1 MNTTPTIIVF
11 DSGAGGLSVA
21 KEILA
26 LRSNCHLVYAAD
38 NAGFPYG
45 LLDDQQLIARI
56 TEVMTQLIGEYNPD
70 IVVIAC
76 NTASTLALDI
86 LRDTFSTLFVGVVPA
101 IKPAA
106 SLSKT
111 GVIGILA
118 TPATIERDYTNGLV
132 TEFAAHQHVLRLGS
146 NTLVKLAEDYIL
158 GKPITD
164 ESLQQVLNLL
174 EQQDYAEKMDTIV
187 LACTHFPLLKE
198 RLQQLPGYKQ
208 VQWIDSGYAVA
219 CRVEHQ
225 LRTLHYPPASAL
237 TKPPELTFV
246 FTGDEAD
253 GARKAAYGR
262 FLTEQGA
269 FE

>member
-26 LRSNCHLVYAAD
+26 LRSCCHMVYVAD
-38 NAGFPYG
+38 NACFPYG

-56 TEVMTQLIGEYNPD
+56 TEVMTQLIEQYTPD

-86 LRDTFSTLFVGVVPA
+86 LRDTFPTLFVGVVPA

-106 SLSKT
+106 ALSKT

-132 TEFAAHQHVLRLGS
+132 TEFAANLTVIRLGS
-146 NTLVKLAEDYIL
+146 SILVQLAENYIQ
-158 GKPITD
+158 GKPVTD
-164 ESLQQVLNLL
+164 ESLQQVLDLL
-174 EQQDYAEKMDTIV
+174 KQQNHAEKMDTIV
-187 LACTHFPLLKE
+187 LACTHFPLLKD
-198 RLQQLPGYKQ
+198 RLRQLPAYQ
-208 VQWIDSGYAVA
+208 RIRWIDSGYAVA
-219 CRVEHQ
+219 CRVEH
-225 LRTLHYPPASAL
+225 LLTTLGWPLSCASEKSA
-237 TKPPELTFV
+237 ELTFV
-246 FTGDEAD
+246 FTSEVEGSTAKEAY
-253 GARKAAYGR
+253 RR
-262 FLTEQGA
+262 FLES
-269 FE
+269 